1 MGHSKISLF
10 LCRPYHKKMYAHAR
24 MKTTLKLVLLYF
36 AYQLLAG
43 AAMAGI
49 NLLWPLSATAQLGWA
64 LLLSGTAMTAHLV
77 GFGHV
82 NLRQA
87 LRPVGADVM
96 LCSLVCIA
104 STVLAGNALSLLI
117 PLPNWLDSDF
127 TALGHTLVGAF
138 SIALLAPWVEEL
150 LFRGAILQ
158 SLRADS
164 ASPWRSILLSAL
176 IFGLIHINPAQV
188 PFAIL
193 AGIAFGWVSVC
204 TRSLLPAIIGH
215 ALNNSL
221 GIVEILAYGN
231 SGAPTPMQ
239 EQPTGA
245 LLIIALAGTATAIIT
260 GRKLTHHIL
269 LQKEKS
275 TTK

>member
-1 MGHSKISLF
+1 
-10 LCRPYHKKMYAHAR
+10 

-49 NLLWPLSATAQLGWA
+49 NLLTPIDTTTQLGWA
-64 LLLSGTAMTAHLV
+64 LLLSGAAMTAHLV
-77 GFGHV
+77 GFGYV
-82 NLRQA
+82 DLRQA
-87 LRPVGADVM
+87 LRPVGANTM
-96 LCSLVCIA
+96 LCSLICIA

-117 PLPNWLDSDF
+117 PLPNWLDADF

-150 LFRGAILQ
+150 LFRGAILR
-158 SLRADS
+158 SLRAGTK
-164 ASPWRSILLSAL
+164 SPWRSILLSAL

-221 GIVEILAYGN
+221 GVAEILAYGN
-231 SGAPTPMQ
+231 SGALTPMQ
-239 EQPTGA
+239 EQPTA
-245 LLIIALAGTATAIIT
+245 SLLIIALAGTATAILT
-260 GRKLTHHIL
+260 GRKLTQPL
-269 LQKEKS
+269 PPETEES
-275 TTK
+275 ETK